1 MQRSVFALAR
11 TAPRELIRS
20 TFQPREIQ
28 HRALAHVPEDLLL
41 DIPETSS
48 SFSLFEGFN
57 ASVEDDLDKKKR
69 HGRHGS
75 KTLKM
80 IEEGKIEG
88 KAGLTQL
95 KDRKKTLDHR
105 LEMMGIRKS
114 MCASEIME
122 LDKKIANINMMRKLA
137 VQKLADLEQ
146 EEADLDRETSEIESK
161 VEDLQLEV
169 DAEAQ
174 EAERGRTATKMAE
187 EEPKMDTEDTSFM
200 SQSIYEKLPEKAAP
214 PKTPRKRKVSRRV
227 STPILHQNLT
237 AGSRIKEFQA
247 HSDMITAMDF
257 DVPFGTM
264 VSAALDD
271 TLRVWDLN
279 SSRCIG
285 MLEGHLSSVRCI
297 QVQENIVASGS
308 NDATVRLWD
317 LSQADYS
324 PHISS
329 TINKGQDH
337 DREGP
342 EGDDQDDLFGNSE
355 SSAEPTATTSSLAD
369 CPLYTLSSH
378 VAEVTALHF
387 DGNTLVSGSADKTL
401 RQWDLETGRCV
412 QTLDVLWAAAQASA
426 VNPSFNASN
435 SNPSTSESASWW
447 RPQSGRLPAA
457 EADFVGAL
465 QSFQSAVACGTADSV
480 IRLWDLRSGMV
491 QRSLIGHTGPITAL
505 QFDDVHLVTGSADR
519 SIRIWD
525 LRTGSIFDAFAY
537 DSPITS
543 MMFDSRRICAAA
555 GESVVK
561 VYDKVDGHQ
570 WDCGPG
576 AALDVQSESPLA
588 NVEQVRIKDG
598 YMIEGRK
605 DGVVGVWAC

>member
-48 SFSLFEGFN
+48 SFSLFDGFN
-57 ASVEDDLDKKKR
+57 ASRPEDDHDRKKR
-69 HGRHGS
+69 HGKSGS

-88 KAGLTQL
+88 KAGLAQL
-95 KDRKKTLDHR
+95 KDRKRSLDHK
-105 LEMMGIRKS
+105 LEMMGVRKS

-122 LDKKIANINMMRKLA
+122 LDKKIANINTMRKLA

-161 VEDLQLEV
+161 VEDLQLQV

-174 EAERGRTATKMAE
+174 EAERGRAAVKPTE
-187 EEPKMDTEDTSFM
+187 EAPKEDTEDTSFM
-200 SQSIYEKLPEKAAP
+200 SQSIYEKLPEKAPP
-214 PKTPRKRKVSRRV
+214 PKTPKKRKVIRRV

-279 SSRCIG
+279 SGRCVG
-285 MLEGHLSSVRCI
+285 MLEGHLSSVRCL
-297 QVQENIVASGS
+297 QVEENIVASGS

-324 PHISS
+324 PQVSS
-329 TINKGQDH
+329 NINKGQDH
-337 DREGP
+337 DRQDGEA
-342 EGDDQDDLFGNSE
+342 DDQDDLFDSPGGSVNE
-355 SSAEPTATTSSLAD
+355 PATSSSSLAD

-378 VAEVTALHF
+378 VAEVTALHYE
-387 DGNTLVSGSADKTL
+387 GNTLVSGSADKTL

-426 VNPSFNASN
+426 VNPSFSSN
-435 SNPSTSESASWW
+435 TNPTTSESASWW
-447 RPQSGRLPAA
+447 RPQAGRLPAA

-519 SIRIWD
+519 SIRVRYPP
-525 LRTGSIFDAFAY
+525 L
-537 DSPITS
+537 S
-543 MMFDSRRICAAA
+543 MNSLT
-555 GESVVK
+555 K
-561 VYDKVDGHQ
+561 
-570 WDCGPG
+570 
-576 AALDVQSESPLA
+576 
-588 NVEQVRIKDG
+588 
-598 YMIEGRK
+598 
-605 DGVVGVWAC
+605 